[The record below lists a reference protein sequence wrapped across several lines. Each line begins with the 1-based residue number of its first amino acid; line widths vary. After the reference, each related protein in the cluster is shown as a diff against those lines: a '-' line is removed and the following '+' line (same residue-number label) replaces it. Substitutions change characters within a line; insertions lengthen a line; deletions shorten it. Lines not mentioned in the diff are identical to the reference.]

1 MGARGLGRKL
11 NILFVLVLVKVAVQ
25 VPCVGGSARACV
37 GVNECV
43 SVREHSAKHPSPD
56 TAHSDTFANS
66 HVFHNKKRLTGETSA
81 SQIHT
86 PPSLLNSHASLPRYA
101 HQARRSMIHRLSPC
115 IPCCDAA
122 TSGTHPFHSP
132 RHVLA
137 ATFYRIR
144 ATSVT
149 VWEDSSSDWSPDVV
163 TMPAECR

>member
-1 MGARGLGRKL
+1 M
-11 NILFVLVLVKVAVQ
+11 
-25 VPCVGGSARACV
+25 GGSARACV
-37 GVNECV
+37 GVTECV

-56 TAHSDTFANS
+56 TAHSDTFASS
-66 HVFHNKKRLTGETSA
+66 HVFHYKKRLTGETSA

-86 PPSLLNSHASLPRYA
+86 PPSHASLPIYA
-101 HQARRSMIHRLSPC
+101 HQARRSMIHRLSLC

-122 TSGTHPFHSP
+122 SSGTHPFHSP

-163 TMPAECR
+163 TMPPECR

>member
-1 MGARGLGRKL
+1 MLGAWGVGRKL
-11 NILFVLVLVKVAVQ
+11 YILLVLVKVAVQ

-86 PPSLLNSHASLPRYA
+86 PPSHASLPRYA

-144 ATSVT
+144 GTSVT
-149 VWEDSSSDWSPDVV
+149 VWED
-163 TMPAECR
+163 